1 MKHPGDLGINEVG
14 LQPVPDLGGRFLA
27 LLAEATYPCVGAKS
41 ALARGS
47 IETHEFG
54 ALGDSGNDRPMLDDL
69 SRFVAMIEA
78 SACNEDIVHSYVALF
93 SGPGDMSEL
102 RFESLMWA
110 QLWRIHKLDIL
121 AGNPPA
127 DDVNSDSDSP
137 LFSLSIAGHPFF
149 AIGLH
154 ANASRLARRFSN
166 PVLVLNS
173 HRQFE
178 KLRKDGRFEKMQVAT
193 RARDIAL
200 QGSQNPNLADFGEVS
215 EARQYSGREV
225 EANWKCPFHFKEK
238 P

>member
-1 MKHPGDLGINEVG
+1 MKHTADPGANEVD
-14 LQPVPDLGGRFLA
+14 LKPVADVGERFLA

-54 ALGDSGNDRPMLDDL
+54 ALGDLGNDRALLAGL
-69 SRFVAMIEA
+69 SRFVALIEA
-78 SACNEDIVHSYVALF
+78 SACNEDIVHSYVAIF
-93 SGPGDMSEL
+93 RGPDDMSEL

-110 QLWRIHKLDIL
+110 QLWRIHKLDVL

-127 DDVNSDSDSP
+127 DDVSSDSDSP

-154 ANASRLARRFSN
+154 ANASRLARRFSK
-166 PVLVLNS
+166 PVLVFNS

-178 KLRKDGRFEKMQVAT
+178 KLRKDGRFRKMQAAT

-200 QGSQNPNLADFGEVS
+200 QGSRNPNLAEFGEAS

-225 EANWKCPFHFKEK
+225 EADWQCPFHFKEK

>member
-1 MKHPGDLGINEVG
+1 MKHPGDPGTNEVG

-54 ALGDSGNDRPMLDDL
+54 ALGDPGNDRAILDGL

-137 LFSLSIAGHPFF
+137 LFSRVLP
-149 AIGLH
+149 
-154 ANASRLARRFSN
+154 RFG
-166 PVLVLNS
+166 
-173 HRQFE
+173 
-178 KLRKDGRFEKMQVAT
+178 GRFGK
-193 RARDIAL
+193 
-200 QGSQNPNLADFGEVS
+200 G
-215 EARQYSGREV
+215 
-225 EANWKCPFHFKEK
+225 
-238 P
+238 